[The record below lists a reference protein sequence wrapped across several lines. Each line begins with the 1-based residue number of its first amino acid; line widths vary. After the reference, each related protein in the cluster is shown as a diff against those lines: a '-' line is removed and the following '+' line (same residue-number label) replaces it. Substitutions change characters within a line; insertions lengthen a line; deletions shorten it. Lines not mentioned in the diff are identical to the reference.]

1 MSERDESGATP
12 GLRLPP
18 SAVGLINGP
27 ALGHVVSLD
36 PDGSPHVTGV
46 WLGMDGDDIVF
57 ASMYAWRKT
66 KNLMRDERVAISVES
81 DGFHA
86 SGLREYLVVRGRV
99 EVVEGGAF
107 ALLRRLAETYM
118 GPGVAFPP
126 DELAGRTGY
135 VMRVRVDEIN
145 GVGPWTGAPPG
156 LPDSHGGTT

>member
-1 MSERDESGATP
+1 MTERDDSGAAP
-12 GLRLPP
+12 GIELPP
-18 SAVGLINGP
+18 SAVSLINGP

-46 WLGMDGDDIVF
+46 WLGMDGGDIVF

-66 KNLMRDERVAISVES
+66 RNLMRDGRVAISVES
-81 DGFHA
+81 DAFHA
-86 SGLREYLVVRGRV
+86 SGLREYLVVRGRA

-135 VMRVRVDEIN
+135 VMRVRVEEIG

-156 LPDSHGGTT
+156 LPDSRGRAA

>member
-1 MSERDESGATP
+1 MSERDDPGGAP

-18 SAVGLINGP
+18 SAVELLGGP
-27 ALGHVVSLD
+27 VLGHVVSLN

-66 KNLMRDERVAISVES
+66 KNLMRDPRVAVSVES
-81 DGFHA
+81 GAFHA
-86 SGLREYLVVRGRV
+86 SGLREYLVVRGRA

-118 GPGVAFPP
+118 GPGTAFPP

-135 VMRVRVDEIN
+135 VMRVRAEEIG

-156 LPDSHGGTT
+156 LPEGHRGSG